1 MVDYC
6 ARTDVSSRL
15 GFDSAQRTRAGT
27 RIDRYISQASIEI
40 EECFRDYGRSSP
52 SSSDVLTEICAD
64 LAAAYYMQDEGTAQ
78 TANDGGLRGQTLEKR
93 AMRSLLRL
101 AHLGA

>member
-15 GFDSAQRTRAGT
+15 GLDSAQRQRAGT
-27 RIDRYISQASIEI
+27 RIDRYIGQASLEI
-40 EECFRDYGRSSP
+40 EECFRDYGRSAP
-52 SSSDVLTEICAD
+52 STSDVLTEICAD
-64 LAAAYYMQDEGTAQ
+64 LAAAYYMQDEGTMQ
-78 TANDGGLRGQTLEKR
+78 TANDGGLRGQTLQDR

-101 AHLGA
+101 AHLGE